1 MLYHLTGQTMSELAL
16 IGPVPTLSKDVPLN
30 PGTFI
35 RVHGRNGNVLCQV
48 KSVDSH
54 PAIGL
59 LVSLVKF
66 GDVNLKLATA
76 DGQAA
81 PFGYNDDNSAAQPSE
96 DDNST
101 AKPDDEPDEVE
112 VEVDLE
118 AGEYELWIEPISEA
132 YYGISSIILHESVT
146 VGSIVRARDGDY
158 KDQLFEVTA
167 LAFDGN
173 RLWASID
180 YADDKKPDDAAKPQC
195 HSDLKGQVEQLQKQV
210 EALQKNSIAPY
221 DASSIGKLID
231 TVQHLDNL
239 LAKPG
244 YTKKPEPANHP
255 DPAGAF
261 PWYYR

>member
-1 MLYHLTGQTMSELAL
+1 MLYHLTGQTMAELAL
-16 IGPVPTLSKDVPLN
+16 IGPEPTLSKDVPLD

-59 LVSLVKF
+59 LVSLAKF
-66 GDVNLKLATA
+66 GDVNLKLANS

-81 PFGYNDDNSAAQPSE
+81 PDYDKPGGFPVSSDDCEAASQYDDGSADE
-96 DDNST
+96 DN
-101 AKPDDEPDEVE
+101 
-112 VEVDLE
+112 LE

-132 YYGISSIILHESVT
+132 YYGISSIFMHESVT
-146 VGSIVRARDGDY
+146 VGSIVRARNGDY
-158 KDQLFEVTA
+158 KDRLFEVTA
-167 LAFDGN
+167 LAFDGD

-180 YADDKKPDDAAKPQC
+180 YADDEKPDDAAKTQC

-221 DASSIGKLID
+221 DASTISKLID
-231 TVQHLDNL
+231 AVQHLDNL

-244 YTKKPEPANHP
+244 FKESVAKRIEQSGT
-255 DPAGAF
+255 
-261 PWYYR
+261 PWLYR